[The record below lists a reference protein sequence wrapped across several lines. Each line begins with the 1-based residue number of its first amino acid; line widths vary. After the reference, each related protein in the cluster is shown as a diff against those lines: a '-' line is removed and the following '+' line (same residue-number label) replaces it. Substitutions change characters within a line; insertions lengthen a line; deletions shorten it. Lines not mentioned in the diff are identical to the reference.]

1 MDPDRVS
8 TRTEFKQ
15 PSLPVGVEER
25 VREVVPI
32 ILWDLEGFVLD
43 AVVQIL
49 HKAKSG
55 VTGLLREMGR
65 ICAVREMEVL

>member
-1 MDPDRVS
+1 MDPDHVS
-8 TRTEFKQ
+8 TRTEFKK
-15 PSLPVGVEER
+15 PSLPVGVEEG
-25 VREVVPI
+25 VCEVIPI

-49 HKAKSG
+49 QKVKSG

-65 ICAVREMEVL
+65 ICAVREIEVL

>member
-1 MDPDRVS
+1 MS

-15 PSLPVGVEER
+15 PSLPVGVEEG

-49 HKAKSG
+49 QKVKSG
-55 VTGLLREMGR
+55 VTGLLREMDR
-65 ICAVREMEVL
+65 FCAVRGIEVLGDIQ